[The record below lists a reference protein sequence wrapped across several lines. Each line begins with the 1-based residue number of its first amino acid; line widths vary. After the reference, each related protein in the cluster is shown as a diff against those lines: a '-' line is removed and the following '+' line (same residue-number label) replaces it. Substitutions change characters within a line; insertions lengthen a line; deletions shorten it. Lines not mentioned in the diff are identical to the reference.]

1 MNKKILAL
9 IAFFLL
15 VSIAAEA
22 SGKWELAYQPRQRTV
37 KTIATYKNTIFIGT
51 GNGVLKSDDEGKTWE
66 DFSTKDL
73 QKDINGNAQ
82 INWITINENKIYI
95 ATSFGAYVS
104 SVKKVKWEKIFEN
117 TKTESN
123 EVNSITIDNEK
134 IYLCTNDGFWI
145 NENDDFKR
153 LNTGLE
159 PNIETGNYEVLY
171 SIKTNEN
178 LYLGTSNGIYK
189 FNPQTNTWEDISNG
203 IERFPNKTI
212 NAKHIITDNEN
223 NLIVSCST
231 GIYRFTNNNWDK
243 VSEDLK
249 QNNDGYNE
257 AFYLLKSN
265 NEIYTG
271 TASGVYLLKE
281 DSLESISYGIRT
293 KENNKN
299 VYSLGISNNKIYA
312 ATDEGL
318 FVYSLSTNNTP
329 LPTIHHPLLL
339 KGEVEKTFT
348 NLEELEPTAIEV
360 QKQAMRFSSLPTNK
374 DFKRYQLQAR
384 LRNIVP
390 RVGFDVNSTNSNQS
404 YSQFQNGI
412 SSDISLNNK
421 YSADDL
427 KRLQKDGSRYKQLS
441 ILWNT
446 NEFIYDD
453 EIKDIISQARLT
465 ANIKENILD
474 DVTRIYYK
482 RKNLQLENIIA
493 PEIATE
499 KKLKK
504 ELEIAELT
512 SQLDSRTGGW
522 FSKEI
527 EKRKRKI
534 ND

>member
-1 MNKKILAL
+1 MNKKIMVWIAL
-9 IAFFLL
+9 FILVLPAF
-15 VSIAAEA
+15 A
-22 SGKWELAYQPRQRTV
+22 STESWQLIYQPRQRTV
-37 KTIATYKNTIFIGT
+37 RTIATYKNTIFIGT
-51 GNGVLKSDDEGKTWE
+51 GNGVLKSNDEGKTWE

-73 QKDINGNAQ
+73 QKDLNGNAQ
-82 INWITINENKIYI
+82 VNWITINKNKIYI

-104 SVKKVKWEKIFEN
+104 SIKKAKWEKIFEN

-123 EVNSITIDNEK
+123 NVNSITIDNER
-134 IYLCTNDGFWI
+134 IYLCTNDGFWVK
-145 NENDDFKR
+145 EGDDFKR

-159 PNIETGNYEVLY
+159 PNIETGNYEALY

-189 FNPQTNTWEDISNG
+189 FNSETNTWEDISNG
-203 IERFPNKTI
+203 AERLPNKI
-212 NAKHIITDNEN
+212 LNAKHLITDNQN
-223 NLIVSCST
+223 NLIVTCST
-231 GIYRFTNNNWDK
+231 GIYKLTNNK
-243 VSEDLK
+243 CEKISENLK

-257 AFYLLKSN
+257 AFYLLKN
-265 NEIYTG
+265 NEELYAG

-281 DSLESISYGIRT
+281 NSIESLSYGIRT

-299 VYSLGISNNKIYA
+299 VYSLGVLNEKIYA

-318 FVYSLSTNNTP
+318 FSYSLSTNNYP
-329 LPTIHHPLLL
+329 LVL

-360 QKQAMRFSSLPTNK
+360 QKQAMKFSSLPTNK

-390 RVGFDVNSTNSNQS
+390 RVGLDVNSTNSNQN
-404 YSQFQNGI
+404 YYQFQNGI

-482 RKNLQLENIIA
+482 RKNLQLENIIT
-493 PEIATE
+493 PETSAE

-504 ELEIAELT
+504 ELEVAELT

-527 EKRKRKI
+527 EKRKRRL

>member
-15 VSIAAEA
+15 VSIPAKA
-22 SGKWELAYQPRQRTV
+22 SSTWELAYQPRQRIV

-73 QKDINGNAQ
+73 QKDLNGNAQ
-82 INWITINENKIYI
+82 VNWITINKNKIYI

-104 SVKKVKWEKIFEN
+104 SIKKARWEKIFEN

-145 NENDDFKR
+145 SEGDDFKR

-159 PNIETGNYEVLY
+159 PNIETGNYEAFY
-171 SIKTNEN
+171 SIKINED
-178 LYLGTSNGIYK
+178 LYLGTSNGVYK
-189 FNPQTNTWEDISNG
+189 LNFETNIWEDISNG
-203 IERFPNKTI
+203 IERLPNKLI
-212 NAKHIITDNEN
+212 NAKHLITDNEN
-223 NLIVSCST
+223 NLIISCST
-231 GIYRFTNNNWDK
+231 GIYKMVNNQWNK
-243 VSEDLK
+243 ISKNLK

-257 AFYLLKSN
+257 AFYLLN
-265 NEIYTG
+265 NNNDIYAG

-281 DSLESISYGIRT
+281 DLVESLSYGIRT

-299 VYSLGISNNKIYA
+299 VYSLGILNNNIYA

-318 FVYSLSTNNTP
+318 FSYSLSTNNYP
-329 LPTIHHPLLL
+329 LVL
-339 KGEVEKTFT
+339 KGEIEKTFT

-390 RVGFDVNSTNSNQS
+390 RVGFDVNSTNSNQN
-404 YSQFQNGI
+404 YYQFQNGI
-412 SSDISLNNK
+412 SSDVSLNNK

-427 KRLQKDGSRYKQLS
+427 KRLQRDGSRYKQLS

-482 RKNLQLENIIA
+482 RKNLQLENIIT
-493 PEIATE
+493 PETSAE

-504 ELEIAELT
+504 ELEVAELT

-527 EKRKRKI
+527 EKRKRRL